1 MGHRGIVLE
10 YISGVEA
17 IKIVEDIPSLKSIER
32 TGLFLYIVSA
42 LIIAIFSRSH
52 FISFVIGSILLCADY
67 WVLKMSSML
76 IFGKRKNLVF
86 VILNIVRYL
95 IIAIVIVILFL
106 VIKID
111 LLGFLIGM
119 AVGPVF
125 LVLALIL
132 VKIGAAAYENLFVKR
147 DTK

>member
-1 MGHRGIVLE
+1 ME

>member
-1 MGHRGIVLE
+1 ME

-32 TGLFLYIVSA
+32 TGLFLYVVSA

-52 FISFVIGSILLCADY
+52 FISFVIGSVLLCADY

-76 IFGKRKNLVF
+76 IFGKRKNLIF

>member
-1 MGHRGIVLE
+1 ME

-52 FISFVIGSILLCADY
+52 FISFVIGSVLLCADY

-76 IFGKRKNLVF
+76 IFGKRKNLIF